1 MRVTRKT
8 IRSSSESRPR
18 VGFLSM
24 ELVFTLPILMV
35 VLLGLFEFSMLFFA
49 RGMVVEAARVG
60 ARKAS
65 LAGVTREDVEDEIRR
80 VLDPRLQHGMQIKV
94 RMAKKSGDVVGV
106 KIWVPMVQASPDLLW
121 VIGYS
126 IKDEQLF
133 HETRMIRE

>member
-8 IRSSSESRPR
+8 NRSSSESRPR

-65 LAGVTREDVEDEIRR
+65 LAHV
-80 VLDPRLQHGMQIKV
+80 
-94 RMAKKSGDVVGV
+94 
-106 KIWVPMVQASPDLLW
+106 
-121 VIGYS
+121 
-126 IKDEQLF
+126 
-133 HETRMIRE
+133 